1 MWTRLALRQLNT
13 ADAPFI
19 RELVNEPP
27 WLRFIGDKGVRTDED
42 ARNYILKGPA
52 DMYSR
57 LGHGLWLVE
66 LKNGNVPIGICGLI
80 KREALDEIDLGF
92 AFLEA
97 HWRKGYAFEAASAT
111 LSFAKENLSLR
122 RVVAIMSP
130 DNSASGQLL
139 KKLGFGFERMIRLS
153 NDSPEIKLYAI
164 AL

>member
-1 MWTRLALRQLNT
+1 
-13 ADAPFI
+13 
-19 RELVNEPP
+19 
-27 WLRFIGDKGVRTDED
+27 
-42 ARNYILKGPA
+42 
-52 DMYSR
+52 MYSR

-139 KKLGFGFERMIRLS
+139 KKLGFRFERMIRLS
-153 NDSPEIKLYAI
+153 NDSPEINLYAI